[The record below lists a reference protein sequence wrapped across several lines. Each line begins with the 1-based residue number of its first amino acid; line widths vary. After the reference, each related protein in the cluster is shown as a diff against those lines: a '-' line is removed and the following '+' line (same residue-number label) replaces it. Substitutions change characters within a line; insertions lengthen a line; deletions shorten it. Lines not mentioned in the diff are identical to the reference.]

1 MSDQPHNPAPNRPGG
16 EFALIDWI
24 RQRSASHHRLEVG
37 IGDDAAVIDWPEPKK
52 QLVAVDMLVEGVHF
66 DLDQATPEQVGRK
79 ALAVNL
85 SDIAAMAGRPV
96 AAVVSFALPRG
107 RATELGKR
115 LYEGLA
121 QLADSL
127 DVALA
132 GGDTTVTDGPLV
144 ISVTV
149 IGTPGN
155 GGSVLRNGA
164 QPGDRLLVTGCL
176 GFSRQGHHL
185 DFTPRLT
192 EAAGLLGSGGLHAM
206 IDISDG
212 LAADLHHVLRA
223 SGVGAKLQADRI
235 PVRDPSPSTDTAD
248 TADSSNDR
256 RTPLDHAISDG
267 EDFELLAAVAPD
279 AAATLLAKPP
289 CETRLSDIGVVVQG
303 HSAEL
308 LMPDGQVVILPPLGY
323 EHQLD

>member
-37 IGDDAAVIDWPEPKK
+37 IGDDAAVIDWPEPNK

-107 RATELGKR
+107 RATELGQR

-127 DVALA
+127 GVALA

-235 PVRDPSPSTDTAD
+235 PVRDFSPSAD
-248 TADSSNDR
+248 DR

-308 LMPDGQVVILPPLGY
+308 LMTDGQVVILPPLGY

>member
-1 MSDQPHNPAPNRPGG
+1 MSDDQPYNPATFRPGG
-16 EFALIDWI
+16 EFDLIDWI
-24 RQRSASHHRLEVG
+24 RQRSGSHHRLEVG
-37 IGDDAAVIDWPEPKK
+37 IGDDAAEIAWPEPQN

-66 DLDQATPEQVGRK
+66 DLEQATPEQVGRK

-115 LYEGLA
+115 IYEGLA
-121 QLADSL
+121 RLADSL

-149 IGTPGN
+149 IGTPST

-176 GFSRQGHHL
+176 GFSREGHHL
-185 DFTPRLT
+185 DFTPRLS
-192 EAAGLLGSGGLHAM
+192 EAAALQNSGGLHAM

-223 SGVGAKLQADRI
+223 SGVGAKLWADRI
-235 PVRDPSPSTDTAD
+235 PVRDPAPSTGTSDD
-248 TADSSNDR
+248 P
-256 RTPLDHAISDG
+256 RTPLEHAISDG

-279 AAATLLAKPP
+279 AAATLLAKPH

-308 LMPDGQVVILPPLGY
+308 LMPDGQLVVLPPLGY

>member
-24 RQRSASHHRLEVG
+24 RQRSGSHHRLEVG
-37 IGDDAAVIDWPEPKK
+37 IGDDAAVIDWPEPNK
-52 QLVAVDMLVEGVHF
+52 QLVAVDMLVEGIHF
-66 DLDQATPEQVGRK
+66 DLDRATPEQVGRK

-85 SDIAAMAGRPV
+85 SDIAAMAGQPV

-107 RATELGKR
+107 RATEIGQR
-115 LYEGLA
+115 IYEGLA

-132 GGDTTVTDGPLV
+132 GGDTTATDGPLV

-149 IGTPGN
+149 IGTPGK

-192 EAAGLLGSGGLHAM
+192 EAAALLGSGGLHAM

-212 LAADLHHVLRA
+212 LAADLHHLLSA
-223 SGVGAKLQADRI
+223 SGVGAKLQADRV
-235 PVRDPSPSTDTAD
+235 PVRNPSPPTGTAG
-248 TADSSNDR
+248 SSDDR

-279 AAATLLAKPP
+279 VAATLLAKPP
-289 CETRLSDIGVVVQG
+289 FDTRLSDIGVVAQG

>member
-37 IGDDAAVIDWPEPKK
+37 IGDDAAVIDWPEPQK

-107 RATELGKR
+107 RATELGQR

-127 DVALA
+127 GVALA

-223 SGVGAKLQADRI
+223 SGVGAELQADRI
-235 PVRDPSPSTDTAD
+235 PVRDFSPSAD
-248 TADSSNDR
+248 DR

>member
-1 MSDQPHNPAPNRPGG
+1 MSDQPHNPDTNRPGG

-24 RQRSASHHRLEVG
+24 RQRSASHHWLEVG
-37 IGDDAAVIDWPEPKK
+37 IGDDAAVIDWPEPQK

-107 RATELGKR
+107 RAAELGQR

-155 GGSVLRNGA
+155 GGGVLRNGA

-248 TADSSNDR
+248 SSDDP

-267 EDFELLAAVAPD
+267 EDFELLAAVAPE
-279 AAATLLAKPP
+279 AAAILLDKPP

>member
-1 MSDQPHNPAPNRPGG
+1 VSDQPHNAAPNRPGG

-37 IGDDAAVIDWPEPKK
+37 IGDDAAVIDWPEPQK

-107 RATELGKR
+107 RATELGQR

-127 DVALA
+127 GVALA

-235 PVRDPSPSTDTAD
+235 PVRDFSPSAD
-248 TADSSNDR
+248 DR